1 MLGLCHVAWVI
12 AAKNGF
18 TLSFALR
25 PDFSTLSAP
34 MKIESLNIGMQVRH
48 PQYGVGTV
56 KAITEHMADVLFD
69 QGGLRKVEPVSAGL
83 DPAEPQASLTGVE
96 KPLKQIIAET
106 VEAVAQQLGMERDD
120 FIVQELAARWS
131 KGKLVL
137 HPADPTL
144 ATKEVELEVFF
155 HKIVMIRNNLR
166 VLEQKI
172 NAHPA
177 LSEADKVEMQQ
188 YITRSYGSMTTFNLL
203 FKSKSD
209 QFGGASA

>member
-1 MLGLCHVAWVI
+1 
-12 AAKNGF
+12 
-18 TLSFALR
+18 
-25 PDFSTLSAP
+25 
-34 MKIESLNIGMQVRH
+34 MKIESLNIGLQVRH

-83 DPAEPQASLTGVE
+83 EPAEPQASLTGLE

-106 VEAVAQQLGMERDD
+106 VEAVASHLGMERDD
-120 FIVQELAARWS
+120 TIVQELAARWS

-203 FKSKSD
+203 FKSKAD
-209 QFGGASA
+209 QFGGTSA